1 MTSYHYSLRMILT
14 SASPR
19 PGLALRLLLATAL
32 CVPLVALA
40 AAPAQ
45 AMPGAA
51 ATATYEARVLTA
63 VNVQRAH
70 YGRRPLASW
79 SCIDRYAESWSAYL
93 ARTGLLVH
101 RSMRT
106 VLRGC
111 AATRVAENLARGG
124 VGPERVVALWMAS
137 PPHRANLLD
146 GRLADAGVAATF
158 AGGAWTVVL
167 ELARP

>member
-1 MTSYHYSLRMILT
+1 MILT
-14 SASPR
+14 SASPVR
-19 PGLALRLLLATAL
+19 ALALRLLLAAAL
-32 CVPLVALA
+32 CAPLVGVA

-45 AMPGAA
+45 ALPSAA
-51 ATATYEARVLTA
+51 ATATYEARVLAA

-101 RSMRT
+101 RSMLT

-124 VGPERVVALWMAS
+124 VSPGQVVAMWMAS

-146 GRLADAGVAATF
+146 ARLADAGVAATY
-158 AGGAWTVVL
+158 AGGSWTVVM

>member
-1 MTSYHYSLRMILT
+1 MILT

-32 CVPLVALA
+32 CVPLVGLA

-45 AMPGAA
+45 ALPGA

-70 YGRRPLASW
+70 HGRRPLASW
-79 SCIDRYAESWSAYL
+79 SCIDGYAESWSAYL

-101 RSMRT
+101 RPMRT

-124 VGPERVVALWMAS
+124 VGPERMVALWMAS

-146 GRLADAGVAATF
+146 GRLADAGVAATY

>member
-1 MTSYHYSLRMILT
+1 MTSYHYGLHMILT
-14 SASPR
+14 SASLER
-19 PGLALRLLLATAL
+19 GLTVRLLLAAAL
-32 CVPLVALA
+32 CGPLLGLA
-40 AAPAQ
+40 ATPAQ
-45 AMPGAA
+45 ALPSAA

-70 YGRRPLASW
+70 HGRRPLASW

-101 RSMRT
+101 RSMLT

-124 VGPERVVALWMAS
+124 VSPEQVVAMWMAS
-137 PPHRANLLD
+137 PPHRANVLD
-146 GRLADAGVAATF
+146 DRLANAGVAATY

>member
-1 MTSYHYSLRMILT
+1 MIFT

-32 CVPLVALA
+32 CVPLVGLA

-45 AMPGAA
+45 ALPGAA
-51 ATATYEARVLTA
+51 ATARYEARVLTA
-63 VNVQRAH
+63 INVQRAH
-70 YGRRPLASW
+70 HGRRPLAAW
-79 SCIDRYAESWSAYL
+79 SCVDGYAESWSAYL

-124 VGPERVVALWMAS
+124 VGPEQVVALWMAS

-146 GRLADAGVAATF
+146 GRLADAGVAATY